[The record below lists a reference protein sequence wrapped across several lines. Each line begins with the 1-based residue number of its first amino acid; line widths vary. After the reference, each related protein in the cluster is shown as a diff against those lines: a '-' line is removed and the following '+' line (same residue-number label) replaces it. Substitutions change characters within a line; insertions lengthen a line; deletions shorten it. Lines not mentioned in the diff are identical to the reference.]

1 MTQCLMCRFAT
12 PETGYSRYIHS
23 WSGLWGWLVLI
34 LIAQHSRCI
43 SHHDKLLLWWGNG
56 EMSPNHSRTILVYHL
71 KCLFFYLA
79 IRALWDVYPRILVDK
94 ELEKEEINTQLRAM
108 VNPSELLPSSPINT
122 FQCLSPVAGLDVC
135 FSVLFFLMDPLVHM
149 LFFWGLSLF
158 RSHCSPCES
167 QTPTFCQYMLI
178 LSAGAFHYDGLC
190 KSLDPTID
198 LFNKNWLLCILK
210 D

>member
-71 KCLFFYLA
+71 KWLFFYLA

-122 FQCLSPVAGLDVC
+122 FQCLSPVAGLEAKCGCLFLC
-135 FSVLFFLMDPLVHM
+135 F
-149 LFFWGLSLF
+149 
-158 RSHCSPCES
+158 
-167 QTPTFCQYMLI
+167 I
-178 LSAGAFHYDGLC
+178 LSNGPFSSYAF
-190 KSLDPTID
+190 
-198 LFNKNWLLCILK
+198 LLRSVTVQVTLLTLWISDTNLLPIYVNFISWCFPLWWSMQIPGSHNRFI
-210 D
+210 